1 MLVLSRKTNEKI
13 LIGKDIEIT
22 IVDVRGDVVKIGIN
36 APREV
41 SILRQE
47 LLEQVQ
53 RANQE
58 ASQASVATLR
68 ALEQRLPSRDRDV
81 DDEPRQRNGTEG

>member
-41 SILRQE
+41 SILRHE

-53 RANQE
+53 RANQD

-68 ALEQRLPSRDRDV
+68 ALERRLPAQDRDE
-81 DDEPRQRNGTEG
+81 DDPLPRNGTLG

>member
-13 LIGKDIEIT
+13 LIGPDIEIV

-41 SILRQE
+41 SILRHE

-58 ASQASVATLR
+58 ASQASVASLR
-68 ALEQRLPSRDRDV
+68 ALEQRAPARKIDE
-81 DDEPRQRNGTEG
+81 DEPPLPRNGTAG